1 MFYSFRNLIVYIYIY
16 TMRTKKKYRH
26 KKYSSNDRINR
37 DQKPILLDILDKI
50 NNITK
55 RRLHYNHLPIH
66 IQDDIAKIEK
76 YVNRIHM
83 YITSQYL
90 PYDFGGPRYEGD
102 IFFNENNIIPLEED
116 DRLREVQNSLI
127 RQDYDNQ
134 KYKQKNRYKLDI
146 DDINDLDSYI
156 DKKLSKKIKHNN
168 VNNLIDGVNM
178 FMPNHLKI

>member
-1 MFYSFRNLIVYIYIY
+1 
-16 TMRTKKKYRH
+16 MRTKKKSRH
-26 KKYSSNDRINR
+26 KYHTSNR
-37 DQKPILLDILDKI
+37 DQKPILLDILGKI
-50 NNITK
+50 NDITK

-66 IQDDIAKIEK
+66 IKDDITKIEK

-102 IFFNENNIIPLEED
+102 IFFNENNIIPLEEE

-127 RQDYDNQ
+127 RQDYDKQ
-134 KYKQKNRYKLDI
+134 KYKQKYKYKLDL

-156 DKKLSKKIKHNN
+156 DKKLSKKLSKKNKHKN
-168 VNNLIDGVNM
+168 VSNVIDGVNM